1 MRKKICFVAV
11 YFITCILLVGC
22 WDYREIDEV
31 EIVLGLGVDSH
42 ITPAEEVDKLSETQ
56 FLVTYEI
63 VGIESEQGQLKS
75 RVLKDEGDTLYRA
88 IRKIIEK
95 NGKQVYLAHTKILI
109 ISEELAKQGI
119 TEILDYTMRDAEYRP
134 DVHVLIT
141 DNCDAAA
148 MFKDD
153 ATDVA
158 SMRLS
163 DTLKNQNKIGTF
175 ESSTVWNI
183 IDKMTKKGFEPA
195 IPLIRMD
202 KEHVD
207 GNLIHTVGGTAVFK
221 ASKMVGKLS
230 EDETLYYLFIDNEIK
245 NQPLSIEYYFEDQLG
260 HISLEILSNETKV
273 TPVVKGESL
282 GVNISV
288 DCNVAINELS
298 HQIDI
303 LNEKDRIDI
312 EMNAEK
318 DIEEGITELITHV
331 QKDYN
336 SDIFGFG
343 DLFKRQKNKT
353 WKKVEKDWDNIFQT
367 LKITTDINVKIER
380 SALSSHPIEIDKY

>member
-1 MRKKICFVAV
+1 MKKIYFAV
-11 YFITCILLVGC
+11 VYIITCILLVGC
-22 WDYREIDEV
+22 WDYREIEEV

-42 ITPAEEVDKLSETQ
+42 IIPAKEVDKLSETQ
-56 FLVTYEI
+56 YLVTYEI

-109 ISEELAKQGI
+109 ISEELAKEGI

-141 DNCDAAA
+141 DNCNAEE
-148 MFKDD
+148 MFKDQ

-163 DTLKNQNKIGTF
+163 DTLKNQKKIGTF

-183 IDKMTKKGFEPA
+183 IDKLTKKGFEPA
-195 IPLIRMD
+195 VPLIRID
-202 KEHVD
+202 KEHAD
-207 GNLIHTVGGTAVFK
+207 GNLIHIVGGTAVFNG
-221 ASKMVGKLS
+221 SKMVGKLS
-230 EDETLYYLFIDNEIK
+230 EEETLYYLFIDNEIK
-245 NQPLSIEYYFEDQLG
+245 NQPLSIEYFFEEQLG

-273 TPVVKGESL
+273 TPVVKGEEL

-288 DCNVAINELS
+288 NCKVAINELS
-298 HQIDI
+298 NQIDI

-312 EMNAEK
+312 ELNAEK
-318 DIEEGITELITHV
+318 DIEEGILELVTHV
-331 QKDYN
+331 QNDFN

-343 DLFKRQKNKT
+343 DLFKREKNKK
-353 WKKVEKDWDNIFQT
+353 WKEVEEDWDNIFQT
-367 LKITTDINVKIER
+367 LVVSTDINVKIER
-380 SALSSHPIEIDKY
+380 SALSSQSIEIDKY

>member
-1 MRKKICFVAV
+1 MKKICFAAV
-11 YFITCILLVGC
+11 YIITCILLVGC

-31 EIVLGLGVDSH
+31 EIVLGLGIDSH
-42 ITPAEEVDKLSETQ
+42 ITPAKDADKLSESQ
-56 FLVTYEI
+56 YLVTYEI
-63 VGIESEQGQLKS
+63 VGIESKEGQLKS
-75 RVLKDEGDTLYRA
+75 RVLKDKGDTLYRA

-109 ISEELAKQGI
+109 ISEELARQGI

-141 DNCDAAA
+141 NNCNAEDI
-148 MFKDD
+148 FKNDV
-153 ATDVA
+153 TDIA

-163 DTLKNQNKIGTF
+163 DTLKNQGKIGTF

-183 IDKMTKKGFEPA
+183 IDKITKKGFEPA
-195 IPLIRMD
+195 ISLIKVD
-202 KEHVD
+202 KQHIGANSV
-207 GNLIHTVGGTAVFK
+207 HTVGGTAVFK

-245 NQPLSIEYYFEDQLG
+245 NQPLSMEYYFEDQLG

-273 TPVVKGESL
+273 TPVVNGEEL
-282 GVNISV
+282 GVNINV
-288 DCNVAINELS
+288 NCKVAINELS
-298 HQIDI
+298 NQIDI
-303 LNEKDRIDI
+303 LDEKDRIDI

-318 DIEEGITELITHV
+318 DIEEGIVELITHV

-353 WKKVEKDWDNIFQT
+353 WKKVEKDWDNVFPT
-367 LKITTDINVKIER
+367 LKINTNINVKIER
-380 SALSSHPIEIDKY
+380 SALSSQAIEIDKY

>member
-1 MRKKICFVAV
+1 MKKIYFAV
-11 YFITCILLVGC
+11 VYIITCILLVGC
-22 WDYREIDEV
+22 WDYREIEEV

-42 ITPAEEVDKLSETQ
+42 IIPAKEVDKLSETQ
-56 FLVTYEI
+56 YLVTYEI

-109 ISEELAKQGI
+109 ISEELAKEGI
-119 TEILDYTMRDAEYRP
+119 TEILDYTMRDVEYRP

-141 DNCDAAA
+141 DNCNAEE
-148 MFKDD
+148 MFKDE

-158 SMRLS
+158 SMRLN
-163 DTLKNQNKIGTF
+163 DTLKNQKKIGTF

-183 IDKMTKKGFEPA
+183 IDKLTKKGFEPTV
-195 IPLIRMD
+195 PLIRID
-202 KEHVD
+202 NEHVD
-207 GNLIHTVGGTAVFK
+207 GNLIHIVGGTAVFNG
-221 ASKMVGKLS
+221 SKMVGKLS
-230 EDETLYYLFIDNEIK
+230 EEETLYYLFIDNEIK
-245 NQPLSIEYYFEDQLG
+245 NQPLSIEYFFEEQLG

-273 TPVVKGESL
+273 TPVVKGEEL

-288 DCNVAINELS
+288 NCNVAINELS
-298 HQIDI
+298 NQIDI

-312 EMNAEK
+312 ERNAEK
-318 DIEEGITELITHV
+318 DIEEGIVELVTHV
-331 QKDYN
+331 QKDFN

-343 DLFKRQKNKT
+343 DLFKREKNKK
-353 WKKVEKDWDNIFQT
+353 WKEVEEDWDNIFQT
-367 LKITTDINVKIER
+367 LVVSTDINVKIER
-380 SALSSHPIEIDKY
+380 SALSSQSIEIDKY

>member
-1 MRKKICFVAV
+1 MKKICFIAV
-11 YFITCILLVGC
+11 YIITCILLVGC
-22 WDYREIDEV
+22 WDYKEIDEV
-31 EIVLGLGVDSH
+31 EIVLGIGVDSH
-42 ITPAEEVDKLSETQ
+42 ITPAKEVDKISETQ
-56 FLVTYEI
+56 YLVTYEI

-75 RVLKDEGDTLYRA
+75 RVLKDKGNTLFRA

-95 NGKQVYLAHTKILI
+95 NGKRVYLAHTKILI

-134 DVHVLIT
+134 DVYVLIT
-141 DNCDAAA
+141 DNCNAEE

-153 ATDVA
+153 VTDVA

-195 IPLIRMD
+195 IPLISMD
-202 KEHVD
+202 KDNQD

-221 ASKMVGKLS
+221 ASKMVGKLT

-245 NQPLSIEYYFEDQLG
+245 NQPLSIQYYFEEKLG
-260 HISLEILSNETKV
+260 HISLEVLSNETKV
-273 TPVVKGESL
+273 TPMVYGESL
-282 GVNISV
+282 GINITV

-298 HQIDI
+298 NHIDI
-303 LNEKDRIDI
+303 LDEKDRNDV
-312 EMNAEK
+312 EKNAEK
-318 DIEEGITELITHV
+318 IIEEGIVDLITHV

-336 SDIFGFG
+336 SDMFGFG
-343 DLFKRQKNKT
+343 DLFKREKNKT

-367 LKITTDINVKIER
+367 LKITTDVNVKVES
-380 SALSSHPIEIDKY
+380 SALSSHPIEMDKY